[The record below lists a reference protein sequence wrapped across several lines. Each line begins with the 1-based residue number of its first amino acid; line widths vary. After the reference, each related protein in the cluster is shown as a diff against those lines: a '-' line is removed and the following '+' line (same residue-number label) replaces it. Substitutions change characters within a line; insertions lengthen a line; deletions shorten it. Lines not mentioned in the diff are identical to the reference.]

1 MYCDVSSSLMAARH
15 LSISSFPTALTSAA
29 MASFLA
35 IHVPNPTMYEP
46 VAPVL
51 EWSAVNILSLTGG
64 LSIGLCLRGQLMAAI
79 TQTSRTGIWHL
90 FTFLRYLDA

>member
-1 MYCDVSSSLMAARH
+1 MPVLEVCVIVA
-15 LSISSFPTALTSAA
+15 ISTSAKA
-29 MASFLA
+29 ALDVLNL
-35 IHVPNPTMYEP
+35 IWGTTMYEP
-46 VAPVL
+46 MAPVL

>member
-1 MYCDVSSSLMAARH
+1 MLPNSKH
-15 LSISSFPTALTSAA
+15 NALN
-29 MASFLA
+29 FL
-35 IHVPNPTMYEP
+35 HVPNPTMYEP
-46 VAPVL
+46 MAPVL
-51 EWSAVNILSLTGG
+51 EWSAVNILSLSLTGG